1 MLRKTLWSAF
11 VAAKG
16 YPRYWGELGR
26 FSKLNP
32 YEQKLE
38 LAKRLQAQIRYF
50 GSREDALPEWRAAA
64 RIPDPLELWDCWP
77 QLPIVTKEMLRT
89 RFNAREL
96 AARAKFPGIVSSTGG
111 STGEPVHYFLDN
123 PTVVARTAVHLYAL
137 LRMGWRLGMPTVC
150 AWGSE
155 RDIGGHRSLRG
166 QISGYLKGSFV
177 VDGYKLGTDTVEKVV
192 RLIQRHSPVA
202 LYGFT
207 SILEFIARQIL
218 KSGIDL
224 PDGSVSV
231 AWNGGEMLFPEQ
243 ARIFRKAFK
252 VPINNLYGGRE
263 IGALAH
269 QVGAAGPLHLLRP
282 EIFIEI
288 VDESGKPS
296 APGQAGRV
304 IATSMRCRGTPFL
317 RYDIG
322 DMAAFSSADCD
333 DSGLHALSELHGRA
347 AGLLALPN
355 GKVINCLYWNHLLK
369 EFTEIHQFQVVFRK
383 AGTIDL
389 LLTGDGLRTER
400 ASHLDTVLKRFLCEV
415 PVRVNWVERI
425 PVTREGKLVQ
435 VVRE

>member
-1 MLRKTLWSAF
+1 MLRKTLWTAF
-11 VAAKG
+11 AAAKG
-16 YPRYWGELGR
+16 YPRYWEEIAR

-32 YEQKLE
+32 REQRLE

-77 QLPIVTKEMLRT
+77 QLPIVTKEMFRN
-89 RFNAREL
+89 RFKAREL
-96 AARAKFPGIVSSTGG
+96 RERTQLSGIVSSTGG
-111 STGEPVHYFLDN
+111 STGEPVHYFIDSA
-123 PTVVARTAVHLYAL
+123 TAIARAATQLYAL
-137 LRMGWRLGMPTVC
+137 RRMGWRPGMHTVC

-166 QISGYLKGSFV
+166 RISGYLRGAFV
-177 VDGYKLGTDTVEKVV
+177 VDGYKLGPETVESVV
-192 RLIQRHSPVA
+192 RLIRSHRPVA

-207 SILEFIARQIL
+207 SILEYVARQIL

-224 PDGSVSV
+224 PEGAVAV
-231 AWNGGEMLFPEQ
+231 AWNGGEMLFPDQ
-243 ARIFRKAFK
+243 AQIFRKAFK
-252 VPINNLYGGRE
+252 LPIHNLYGGRE
-263 IGALAH
+263 LGAMAH
-269 QVGAAGPLHLLRP
+269 QVGAAGPLHILRP

-288 VDESGKPS
+288 VDENGKPA
-296 APGQAGRV
+296 APGHAGRI
-304 IATSMRCRGTPFL
+304 IATSTRCRGTPFL
-317 RYDIG
+317 RYEIG
-322 DMAAFSSADCD
+322 DMGAFSRSDCD
-333 DSGLHALSELHGRA
+333 ESGLCAISELHGRA
-347 AGLLALPN
+347 AGLLELPN

-369 EFTEIHQFQVVFRK
+369 EFKEIHQFQVVFRK

-389 LLTGDGLRTER
+389 LLSGDGLRAER
-400 ASHLDTVLKRFLCEV
+400 AGHLDTVLKRFLCDV